1 MLARIVLWVIFAV
14 CAAMIVAFLSGQGA
28 NLIAGYNSATEAEK
42 ETVNER
48 KLLRVMGGGMLVA
61 TLVIFVLALLGG
73 AAPMVLVCVSTA
85 VIAVDSVAMAY
96 LANTKCKK

>member
-1 MLARIVLWVIFAV
+1 MTI
-14 CAAMIVAFLSGQGA
+14 AFLSGHGA
-28 NLIAGYNSATEAEK
+28 NLIAGYNTATDAEK

-73 AAPMVLVCVSTA
+73 ATPIVLVCVSTA
-85 VIAVDSVAMAY
+85 VIAVDSVATAY

>member
-14 CAAMIVAFLSGQGA
+14 FSAMTVAFLSGHGA
-28 NLIAGYNSATEAEK
+28 NLIAGYNTATEAEK

-48 KLLRVMGGGMLVA
+48 KLLRAMGGGMLVA
-61 TLVIFVLALLGG
+61 TLVIFVLALMGG
-73 AAPMVLVCVSTA
+73 AAPMALVCVSTA

>member
-14 CAAMIVAFLSGQGA
+14 CAAMTVAFLSGHGA
-28 NLIAGYNSATEAEK
+28 NLIAGYNTATDAEK

-48 KLLRVMGGGMLVA
+48 KLLRAMGGGLVA

-85 VIAVDSVAMAY
+85 VIAVDSVAMVY